1 MGSKPSH
8 AMESNRPES
17 GGADR
22 DDLREKSGLLDR
34 EKEAFAKSEAQKR
47 ESRESRESRETRATG
62 EREADVDRSRDDRDE
77 ND

>member
-47 ESRESRESRETRATG
+47 ESRETRATG